1 MAGQRIAVVGSGIAG
16 LAAAWLL
23 RQRYQVTLIE
33 RNDYVGGHTH
43 TVEVDTGR
51 GRLPVDTGFIVYN
64 EPNYPVFTT
73 LLRHLEVATRPTD
86 MSFSVSVDGGRL
98 EYAGTDLN
106 TLFTQRRRL
115 VDRRFLGMLADVL
128 RFNRTARWLLRE
140 GCAPI
145 TLGRFL
151 AEQRYGQAFRDDYL
165 LPMTAAIWSCPT
177 QAMLD
182 FPLASLLRF
191 LANHGLIDLFGRPQ
205 WRTVAGGSHQ
215 YVRKMLDTLGS
226 ATRRA
231 EPVSRVVRGAAG
243 VTVHYAAGGCER
255 FDQVVLACHADEALA
270 LIERP
275 TQEERQTLGAFRY
288 QPNRALLHR
297 DPRLMPRR
305 GRAWSSWNYL
315 ATTAAGDPGDVSVT
329 YWMNRLQ
336 GLPYEEPLFVS
347 LNPLTEPRADR
358 VLREM
363 EYHHPLF
370 DRHALEAQRHLPSI
384 AGCDGLWFCGS
395 YHGYGFHEDAL
406 RSAVEV
412 AVQLGATLPW
422 EENTGRWAGPVS
434 DSRANP
440 PQAA

>member
-1 MAGQRIAVVGSGIAG
+1 MAQQRIAVVGSGIAG

-43 TVEVDTGR
+43 TIEVDTAR
-51 GRLPVDTGFIVYN
+51 GRVPVDTGFIVYN
-64 EPNYPVFTT
+64 EPNYPLFTA
-73 LLRHLEVATRPTD
+73 LLRHLEVTTRPTD

-115 VDRRFLGMLADVL
+115 VDRRFLRMLADVV
-128 RFNRTARWLLRE
+128 RFNRTARRLVRE
-140 GCAPI
+140 GCSPM
-145 TLGRFL
+145 TLGTFL
-151 AEQRYGQAFRDDYL
+151 DEQRYGQPFRDHYL

-177 QAMLD
+177 RAMLD
-182 FPLASLLRF
+182 FPLESLLRF
-191 LANHGLIDLFGRPQ
+191 LSNHGLIDLFGRPQ
-205 WRTVAGGSHQ
+205 WRTVAGGSHE
-215 YVRKMLDTLGS
+215 YVRKMLATLAP

-231 EPVSRVVRGAAG
+231 EPVSRVVRGAGG

-255 FDQVVLACHADEALA
+255 FDQAVLACHADEALA
-270 LIERP
+270 LIDRP
-275 TQEERQTLGAFRY
+275 TGEERQLLGAFRY
-288 QPNRALLHR
+288 QANRALLHR
-297 DPRLMPRR
+297 DPRLMPRQR
-305 GRAWSSWNYL
+305 RAWSAWNYL
-315 ATTAAGDPGDVSVT
+315 SATAAGDPGRVSVT

-336 GLPYEEPLFVS
+336 GLPCEEPVFVS
-347 LNPLTEPRADR
+347 LNPLTEPRPDC

-370 DRHALEAQRHLPSI
+370 DRRALEAQRQLPSI
-384 AGCDGLWFCGS
+384 AGRNGLWFCGS

-412 AVQLGATLPW
+412 AARLGARLPW
-422 EENTGRWAGPVS
+422 EETTARRADPVP
-434 DSRANP
+434 DPRATHS
-440 PQAA
+440 QAA